1 MRSYTRN
8 SPEAAARVLALTLLA
23 DGHYCKAELDVLD
36 RIDAAGQ
43 LGLTREALH
52 RVLHTFCEDLLM
64 ASHMNWQGAANI
76 DERTLGELMAEI
88 DDPGLRLKL
97 LQLAVQVAE
106 ADGQVSDGE
115 CLVLTAAVEH
125 WGMQAQ
131 MLRPTAREASALLA
145 A

>member
-52 RVLHTFCEDLLM
+52 RVLHTL
-64 ASHMNWQGAANI
+64 NWQGAANI